1 MNNLAIDFSKLSSD
15 STAMDEIRE
24 KYAKEQN
31 MEAVKFREF
40 HFSIPANETTLID
53 MAELIEKKA
62 NVFKNKVA
70 ANEDIQVSNRLDKL
84 KKMFD
89 NGFSSDSVLQGEEL
103 KEARYKKY
111 AR

>member
-15 STAMDEIRE
+15 STAMDELRE
-24 KYAKEQN
+24 KYYAKEQN

-70 ANEDIQVSNRLDKL
+70 ANEN
-84 KKMFD
+84 
-89 NGFSSDSVLQGEEL
+89 
-103 KEARYKKY
+103 KY
-111 AR
+111 ASDEECDKAIEAVMQGLKQPKSKAVFERLKNK